1 MRRSLIYQRAKNV
14 DDTLAFGTRRDVYA
28 PHHEWACH
36 SMFPK
41 PPVPVD
47 DSISELSAQPNRRV
61 WIGTPDFG
69 TTRPYSASIFNISA
83 MSYGAISDNAILALS
98 TGAKMGHFYHNTG
111 EGGVSN
117 SHKKGGGN
125 IVWNIGTGYFG
136 CGITASDGSGRRMFD
151 PSLYQEMIQENQSQI
166 KMIEL
171 KLSQGAKPGHGGIL
185 PRAKI
190 TPAIAEARK
199 LAYPPTSDCHSPPS
213 HSAFSNPREMIEFIV
228 QLRELG
234 GGLPVGIKMCVGDPR
249 DVAALLRTMVEMGN
263 GPDFITVDG
272 AEGGTGAAPP
282 EYSNSIGLPLEEG
295 LVVVRNLL
303 MGTGMRGKVRINAS
317 GKVCS
322 GFSLTRTLALGA
334 DITAAARAF
343 MLSLGCIQA
352 LKCNTNKCP
361 TGIATQNV
369 DLQFGLDP
377 TDKAL
382 RVFNFQRKTVQ
393 AAAEIV
399 GTIGHDRFSDVQA
412 HDIMR
417 RISNSEVKTLA
428 DYLPGVEPGCLLE
441 GNGPKPLQDL
451 WDSVMTGQQQRT
463 RWIY

>member
-1 MRRSLIYQRAKNV
+1 
-14 DDTLAFGTRRDVYA
+14 
-28 PHHEWACH
+28 
-36 SMFPK
+36 
-41 PPVPVD
+41 
-47 DSISELSAQPNRRV
+47 
-61 WIGTPDFG
+61 
-69 TTRPYSASIFNISA
+69 
-83 MSYGAISDNAILALS
+83 
-98 TGAKMGHFYHNTG
+98 
-111 EGGVSN
+111 
-117 SHKKGGGN
+117 
-125 IVWNIGTGYFG
+125 
-136 CGITASDGSGRRMFD
+136 MFD
-151 PSLYQEMIQENQSQI
+151 AALYQEMIQENESQI

-213 HSAFSNPREMIEFIV
+213 HSAFSNPREMIEFII

-249 DVAALLRTMVEMGN
+249 DVAALVRTMVEMSN

-282 EYSNSIGLPLEEG
+282 EYSNSVGLPLEEG

-303 MGTGMRGKVRINAS
+303 IGTGMRDKVRINAS

-369 DLQFGLDP
+369 DLQYGLDP

-382 RVFNFQRKTVQ
+382 RVYNFQRKTVQ

-399 GTIGHDRFSDVQA
+399 GTIGHERFSELQGKEFVPSSFFLD
-412 HDIMR
+412 
-417 RISNSEVKTLA
+417 TLSQLFVSLA
-428 DYLPGVEPGCLLE
+428 SSAYSP
-441 GNGPKPLQDL
+441 
-451 WDSVMTGQQQRT
+451 
-463 RWIY
+463 

>member
-1 MRRSLIYQRAKNV
+1 
-14 DDTLAFGTRRDVYA
+14 
-28 PHHEWACH
+28 
-36 SMFPK
+36 
-41 PPVPVD
+41 
-47 DSISELSAQPNRRV
+47 
-61 WIGTPDFG
+61 
-69 TTRPYSASIFNISA
+69 
-83 MSYGAISDNAILALS
+83 
-98 TGAKMGHFYHNTG
+98 
-111 EGGVSN
+111 
-117 SHKKGGGN
+117 
-125 IVWNIGTGYFG
+125 
-136 CGITASDGSGRRMFD
+136 MFD
-151 PSLYQEMIQENQSQI
+151 PALYQEMIQENQSQI

-399 GTIGHDRFSDVQA
+399 GTIGHDRFSDVQGK
-412 HDIMR
+412 
-417 RISNSEVKTLA
+417 N
-428 DYLPGVEPGCLLE
+428 
-441 GNGPKPLQDL
+441 
-451 WDSVMTGQQQRT
+451 
-463 RWIY
+463 